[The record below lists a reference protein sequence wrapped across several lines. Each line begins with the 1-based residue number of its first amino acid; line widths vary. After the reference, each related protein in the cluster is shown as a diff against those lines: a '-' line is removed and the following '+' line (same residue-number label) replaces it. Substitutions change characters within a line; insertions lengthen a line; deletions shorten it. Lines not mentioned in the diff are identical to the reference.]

1 MPTRSSSSVRIFWP
15 AFDRAGLVETLRE
28 GVRRLEHELPLL
40 RVVLFGSQAT
50 GRATAASDV
59 DLLIVYR
66 GEPRS
71 DAYALVKRAF
81 RVARLEPHLY
91 TEAQCRQAADVVERM
106 TRDGITLFPRDPS

>member
-1 MPTRSSSSVRIFWP
+1 VRIFWP
-15 AFDRAGLVETLRE
+15 AFDRVGLVETLRE
-28 GVRRLEHELPLL
+28 GVRRLEHELPLV

-71 DAYALVKRAF
+71 DAYALARRAL
-81 RVARLEPHLY
+81 RVTRLEPHLY
-91 TEAQCRQAADVVERM
+91 TEGQYRQAVDVVERM
-106 TRDGITLFPRDPS
+106 ARDGITLFPREPSSVVPS